1 MKTLPVH
8 PNYLSAEEYG
18 TLVHAVDQYLFANP
32 HTQSKA
38 IGYFRDHLMS
48 EAERRLDEDP
58 ATEGNMTKVPDDLHG
73 AECAA
78 FIMDIWGCLSP
89 LMRPLPGYQKEAA
102 ILRLML
108 VQLLANLRC
117 QASIPGHELSTMRTA
132 ETLRERRIAEQS
144 IES

>member
-18 TLVHAVDQYLFANP
+18 TLVHAVDKYLFTHP
-32 HTQSKA
+32 HEHSKA
-38 IGYFRDHLMS
+38 IGYFRDHLMR

-73 AECAA
+73 SECVD
-78 FIMDIWGCLSP
+78 FIMDIWMVLSP
-89 LMRPLPGYQKEAA
+89 MIRPLPGYQKEAA

-108 VQLLANLRC
+108 IQLLANLRC